1 MIDPKRRIDELVELL
16 NRYNYEY
23 YTLNQSSV
31 DDATF
36 DNLMEELILL
46 EKKYPEFKHKIS
58 PTNRVG
64 GQVVDSFKKVTHKRQ
79 MLSLADAFNY
89 DEVYDFDR
97 KVREALGATKVTYMA
112 ELKIDGLAMSMDY
125 IDGSLNYCA
134 TRGDGVVG
142 EDVTSNVITINS
154 IPLKINVQKGLE
166 VRGEV
171 YMPKASLEECNE
183 KNALEGRPLFANC
196 RNAAAG
202 SIRNLDSSIAASR
215 KLNAYWYYF
224 VNAADFGIK
233 KHSESLEFIEKLGFR
248 TNKERRLCNGIDEV
262 IKYINEYHDKRA
274 SLDYDIDGIVIKVD
288 DLTTYDTIGYTAKT
302 PKWAIAYKFPPEEA
316 KTKLLDITL
325 TVGRTG
331 KITPNAILSPVRVQ
345 GSLIQR
351 ATLHNED
358 FIAEKGLKIGDTVII
373 RKAGD
378 IIPEV
383 VSAVKE
389 ARNGSEVDFV
399 MSEVCPVCGEK
410 LTKIDAMHFCT
421 NENCLAR
428 SVEKLIHYA
437 SRDAMDIE
445 GMGEKVVE
453 QFFNQGFLTDIYSI
467 YNLKKYREEIIEI
480 DGWSYKSIDNLIEAI
495 EKSKSNSMEKFLFA
509 LGIKE
514 VGQKMSK
521 TLSRIYKSIEN
532 LSKTTF
538 EELTSIPDVGPVLAK
553 SIVDY
558 FSNENNLTLISKLEE
573 VGVNT
578 KYLKDDSIDSSSIF
592 YNKKVVLT
600 GTLTSYGRKEAS
612 DILESMGAKVQGSVS
627 KVTDIVIAGA
637 EAGSKLEKAQ
647 KFGVKIMNEEEF
659 LTFIK
664 KGEEK

>member
-1 MIDPKRRIDELVELL
+1 MIDPKSRIDELVELL

-46 EKKYPEFKHKIS
+46 EKKYPEFKHKVS

-64 GQVVDSFKKVTHKRQ
+64 GQVVDAFKKVTHKRQ
-79 MLSLADAFNY
+79 MLSLADVFNY
-89 DEVYDFDR
+89 DELYDFDR
-97 KVREALGATKVTYMA
+97 KVREALGTSSVEYMA

-125 IDGSLNYCA
+125 VDGKLNYCA
-134 TRGDGVVG
+134 TRGDGTVG
-142 EDVTSNVITINS
+142 EDVTTNVVTIKS
-154 IPLKINVQKGLE
+154 IPLVINDSKPLE

-171 YMPKASLEECNE
+171 YMPKASLKECNE
-183 KNALEGRPLFANC
+183 RNEQEGRPLFANC

-224 VNAADFGIK
+224 VNASDFGIY
-233 KHSESLEFIEKLGFR
+233 KHSDALNYIEKLGFR
-248 TNKERRLCNGIDEV
+248 TNKERRICNGIEEV
-262 IKYINEYHDKRA
+262 IKYIDEYHVKRPQ
-274 SLDYDIDGIVIKVD
+274 LDYDIDGIVIKVN
-288 DLTTYDTIGYTAKT
+288 DLRTYDQIGYTAKT

-358 FIAEKGLKIGDTVII
+358 FIAEKGLKIGDTVVI

-383 VSAVKE
+383 VLAIKE
-389 ARNGSEVDFV
+389 ARNGQEIDFV
-399 MSEVCPVCGEK
+399 MPNVCPVCGEP

-421 NENCLAR
+421 NDNCLAR

-453 QFFNQGFLTDIYSI
+453 QFFNQGFLTDIDSI
-467 YNLKKYREEIIEI
+467 YELKKYREEIIEI

-495 EKSKSNSMEKFLFA
+495 EKSKSNSMEKVLFA

-521 TLSRIYKSIEN
+521 TLSRIYKSIDA
-532 LSKTTF
+532 LSNATF
-538 EELTSIPDVGPVLAK
+538 EELTSIPDVGPVLAN
-553 SIVDY
+553 SIVEY
-558 FSNENNLTLISKLEE
+558 FKNENNINTFEKLKIQ
-573 VGVNT
+573 GVNT
-578 KYLKDDSIDSSSIF
+578 KYLKEDSIDSENFF

-600 GTLTSYGRKEAS
+600 GTLVNYGRKEAGE
-612 DILESMGAKVQGSVS
+612 ILESLGAKVQGSVS
-627 KVTDIVIAGA
+627 KVTDVVIAGS
-637 EAGSKLEKAQ
+637 EAGSKLDKAQ
-647 KFGVKIMNEEEF
+647 KLGVRVMNEDEF
-659 LTFIK
+659 ISLIK
-664 KGEEK
+664 KGEN

>member
-1 MIDPKRRIDELVELL
+1 MIDPKTRIDELVELL

-36 DNLMEELILL
+36 DNLMDELILL

-64 GQVVDSFKKVTHKRQ
+64 GQVVDAFKKVTHKRQ
-79 MLSLADAFNY
+79 MLSLADVFNY
-89 DEVYDFDR
+89 DELQDFNR
-97 KVREALGATKVTYMA
+97 KVCESLGTNQVIYMA
-112 ELKIDGLAMSMDY
+112 ELKIDGLAMSIDY
-125 IDGSLNYCA
+125 VDGKLNYAA
-134 TRGDGVVG
+134 TRGDGIVG
-142 EDVTSNVITINS
+142 EDVTSNVVTIKS
-154 IPLKINVQKGLE
+154 IPLQIDTKLPLE

-171 YMPKASLEECNE
+171 YMPKASLAECNE
-183 KNALEGRPLFANC
+183 KNAAEGKPLFANC

-215 KLNAYWYYF
+215 KLNAFLYYF
-224 VNAADFGIK
+224 VNATDFGIT
-233 KHSESLEFIEKLGFR
+233 KHSESLDFIEKLGFR

-262 IKYINEYHDKRA
+262 IAYIEEFAAKRPH
-274 SLDYDIDGIVIKVD
+274 LDYDIDGIVIKVD
-288 DLTTYDTIGYTAKT
+288 DLTTYERIGYTAKT

-383 VSAVKE
+383 VSAIKE
-389 ARNGSEVDFV
+389 SRTGSEIDFV
-399 MSEVCPVCGEK
+399 MPDVCPVCGST
-410 LTKIDAMHFCT
+410 LVKIDAMHFCK

-428 SVEKLIHYA
+428 SVEKLIHFA

-453 QFFNQGFLTDIYSI
+453 QFFNQGFLTDINSI
-467 YNLKKYREEIIEI
+467 YELSKYRDEIIAI
-480 DGWSYKSIDNLIEAI
+480 DGWSYKSIDNLLEAI
-495 EKSKSNSMEKFLFA
+495 EKSKENSMEKVLFA

-521 TLSRIYKSIEN
+521 TLSRIYKSIDA
-532 LSKTTF
+532 LSVASF
-538 EELTSIPDVGPVLAK
+538 EELTAIPDVGPVLAN
-553 SIVDY
+553 SIVEY
-558 FSNENNLTLISKLEE
+558 FKNEVNIELIKKLKEKGLNL
-573 VGVNT
+573 N
-578 KYLKDDSIDSSSIF
+578 YLKEDSIDSSNFF

-600 GTLTSYGRKEAS
+600 GTMEKYGRKEATE
-612 DILESMGAKVQGSVS
+612 ILESLGAKVQGSVS
-627 KVTDIVIAGA
+627 KVTDIVVAGI
-637 EAGSKLEKAQ
+637 EAGSKLDKAQ
-647 KFGVKIMNEEEF
+647 KLGIRVMNEEEF
-659 LTFIK
+659 LNYLE
-664 KGEEK
+664 GDDN

>member
-1 MIDPKRRIDELVELL
+1 MDVKNRIDELVELL

-46 EKKYPEFKHKIS
+46 ETKYPEFKHKIS

-64 GQVVDSFKKVTHKRQ
+64 GQVVDAFKKITHKRQ
-79 MLSLADAFNY
+79 MLSLADVFNY
-89 DEVYDFDR
+89 DEVIDFDR
-97 KVREALGATKVTYMA
+97 KVREALGASSVEYVA
-112 ELKIDGLAMSMDY
+112 ELKIDGLAMSIDY
-125 IDGSLNYCA
+125 VEGNLNYCA
-134 TRGDGVVG
+134 TRGDGTMG
-142 EDVTSNVITINS
+142 EDVTSNVVTIKS
-154 IPLKINVQKGLE
+154 IPLKINETRPLE

-171 YMPKASLEECNE
+171 YMPKASLKECNE
-183 KNALEGRPLFANC
+183 KNEAEGRPLFANC

-215 KLNAYWYYF
+215 KLNAFWYYF
-224 VNAADFGIK
+224 PNASDFGITR
-233 KHSESLEFIEKLGFR
+233 HSDALNYIENLGFR
-248 TNKERRLCNGIDEV
+248 TNKERKICQGIEEV
-262 IKYINEYHDKRA
+262 IEYIDQYHVKRA
-274 SLDYDIDGIVIKVD
+274 SLDYDIDGIVIKVN
-288 DLTTYDTIGYTAKT
+288 DLTKYDQIGYTAKT
-302 PKWAIAYKFPPEEA
+302 PKWAVAYKFPPEEA

-358 FIAEKGLKIGDTVII
+358 FILEKDLKIGDTVII

-383 VSAVKE
+383 VSAIKE
-389 ARNGSEVDFV
+389 SRTGREIDFV
-399 MSEVCPVCGEK
+399 MPTTCPVCGTP
-410 LTKIDAMHFCT
+410 LVKIDAMHFCK
-421 NENCLAR
+421 NDSCLAR
-428 SVEKLIHYA
+428 SVEKLIHFA

-453 QFFNQGFLTDIYSI
+453 QFFNQGFLTDINSI
-467 YNLKKYREEIIEI
+467 YELKKYRSEIIEI
-480 DGWSYKSIDNLIEAI
+480 DGWSYKSIDNLIDAI
-495 EKSKSNSMEKFLFA
+495 EKSKENSMEKVLFA

-521 TLSRIYKSIEN
+521 TLSRIYKSIDS
-532 LSKTTF
+532 LSNATF
-538 EELTSIPDVGPVLAK
+538 DELTAIPDVGPVLAN
-553 SIVDY
+553 SIVEY
-558 FSNENNLTLISKLEE
+558 FNNENNKKTLEKLKEQ
-573 VGVNT
+573 GVNT
-578 KYLKDDSIDSSSIF
+578 KYLKEDSIDSQNFF

-600 GTLTSYGRKEAS
+600 GTLQKYGRKEAS
-612 DILESMGAKVQGSVS
+612 EILESMGAKVQGSVS
-627 KVTDIVIAGA
+627 KVTDVVIAGL
-637 EAGSKLEKAQ
+637 EAGSKLDKAQ
-647 KFGVKIMNEEEF
+647 KLGVRVMDEDEF
-659 LTFIK
+659 ISLIT
-664 KGEEK
+664 KGDN

>member
-262 IKYINEYHDKRA
+262 IEYINEYHDKRA

-410 LTKIDAMHFCT
+410 LTKIDAIHFCT

-495 EKSKSNSMEKFLFA
+495 EKSKLNSMEKFLFA